1 MNRRVRDSS
10 VLKQLRSVVG
20 WEGEDNYEPTPQIV
34 LPQASVEEVDL
45 GKDVPYPFPFV
56 DLNKDFLLSTL
67 GGSEPGSMDA
77 YLHEKKQKLFKHAR
91 DKDEREECNLGDLR
105 AELRGLTPIQVTLI
119 CRSRDERDN
128 TALHYA
134 AKAGNLD
141 ICKLLQRRG
150 ADINAKGQNKMKPL
164 QFAARYGDEKR
175 AGDVWDCM
183 EWIIAEYEKR
193 LPPGNIQQ
201 GGKKGDKEI
210 FFDVREKDKYDFSI
224 LHHAIQN
231 TNWEE
236 NPIVVRNLIKT
247 GKFSI
252 KEADKQGNTSLHLA
266 TQFDKQENHKIL
278 DVFFGNDNIP
288 AEDLK
293 DCLIAK
299 NNVGMTPLHVA
310 CAVGNADSVNQLLD
324 AGRESGITVTKIIN
338 TPDNNGALP
347 ISLAIT
353 SKNLN
358 MMEVLIEKGAIVDEE
373 TILAA
378 ARYHPHFALHIHSWL
393 FFMLALFLFRTGDV
407 KIMEKLMSSQVFAI
421 SNYSTVFVLTYSS
434 GS

>member
-1 MNRRVRDSS
+1 MNRKVMDSN

-20 WEGEDNYEPTPQIV
+20 WEDEENFEPAQTPAV
-34 LPQASVEEVDL
+34 LPQTSVEEGDL

-56 DLNKDFLLSTL
+56 DLTKDFVLSTL
-67 GGSEPGSMDA
+67 GGSEAGSNGA

-91 DKDEREECNLGDLR
+91 DKDQREECNLGDLR
-105 AELRGLTPIQVTLI
+105 AELRGLTPVQVTHL

-134 AKAGNLD
+134 AKAGNVD

-175 AGDVWDCM
+175 ASDVWDCM

-278 DVFFGNDNIP
+278 DVFFGNENIP
-288 AEDLK
+288 PDDIK
-293 DCLIAK
+293 DCLTAK

-324 AGRESGITVTKIIN
+324 AGRKSGITVTDIIN

-378 ARYHPHFALHIHSWL
+378 ARYHPHLFLCTYRFGFSSSSLLHICLGLEMSRSW
-393 FFMLALFLFRTGDV
+393 R
-407 KIMEKLMSSQVFAI
+407 S
-421 SNYSTVFVLTYSS
+421 
-434 GS
+434 

>member
-1 MNRRVRDSS
+1 MLNQREWNKS
-10 VLKQLRSVVG
+10 VILIPL
-20 WEGEDNYEPTPQIV
+20 
-34 LPQASVEEVDL
+34 
-45 GKDVPYPFPFV
+45 
-56 DLNKDFLLSTL
+56 
-67 GGSEPGSMDA
+67 
-77 YLHEKKQKLFKHAR
+77 
-91 DKDEREECNLGDLR
+91 
-105 AELRGLTPIQVTLI
+105 QVTML

-175 AGDVWDCM
+175 AGDVWSCI
-183 EWIIAEYEKR
+183 EWIMAEYEKR
-193 LPPGNIQQ
+193 LPGSIQQ

-247 GKFSI
+247 KKFSI

-288 AEDLK
+288 ADDIK
-293 DCLIAK
+293 HCLTAK

-324 AGRESGITVTKIIN
+324 AGWKSGITVTEIIN
-338 TPDNNGALP
+338 TPDNNRALP

-358 MMEVLIEKGAIVDEE
+358 MMMVLIDKGAIVDED
-373 TILAA
+373 TIITA
-378 ARYHPHFALHIHSWL
+378 ARSVVHFSLYRHGLI
-393 FFMLALFLFRTGDV
+393 FMSLPLVCLG
-407 KIMEKLMSSQVFAI
+407 LGMSK
-421 SNYSTVFVLTYSS
+421 
-434 GS
+434 